1 MNAGGI
7 ASITAAKAMAEAS
20 IKKREYRDWYNYETR
35 RTTPYEAFWMIV
47 FTVALCAGLPLGFA
61 ALFRYLV
68 PLLGK
73 IW

>member
-1 MNAGGI
+1 MTGPTSMGHAL
-7 ASITAAKAMAEAS
+7 SKT
-20 IKKREYRDWYNYETR
+20 KREYRHWFYYETR
-35 RTTPYEAFWMIV
+35 RTTPYEAFWMFV
-47 FTVALCAGLPLGFA
+47 FTVALCVGLPLGFA